1 MADGGKGSRSR
12 LQRLETDTL
21 ISAQVGAVR
30 LHAPPPTPYRV
41 NRYSRF
47 GPGGHTRLRNCAGA
61 FLLPAKRASCRITRE
76 AEGS

>member
-12 LQRLETDTL
+12 PQRLEADTL
-21 ISAQVGAVR
+21 ISAQAGAVR
-30 LHAPPPTPYRV
+30 LHAPPPTHYRV
-41 NRYSRF
+41 SRYFSF

-61 FLLPAKRASCRITRE
+61 FLLPAKRVSCRITRE